1 MMFMPL
7 LRALRLA
14 TAHVPVVVHAPVA
27 VHGQVAAH
35 AVAVVRRIAV
45 LRAPPV
51 AVQAPLVPTQEEARV
66 LSLLKTIALVA
77 AVVYAAVRAVAPVAV
92 QRREALH
99 ALPLLRA
106 ARVVVPEGDRRV

>member
-1 MMFMPL
+1 MFMPL

-14 TAHVPVVVHAPVA
+14 AAHVPVVVHAPVA
-27 VHGQVAAH
+27 VHGQ
-35 AVAVVRRIAV
+35 VAVVRRIAV

-66 LSLLKTIALVA
+66 LSLLKTIALVV